1 MKKLLCFVGC
11 VALAASMSLA
21 RDRSDLEVMP
31 SGSSGSSTG
40 SVSKSGGGGS
50 SAGAVNG
57 GTSSAPSSGQKEV
70 RPAGASVAGNPG
82 GPGGNPAPAAG
93 PAPHAGGPHY
103 SYTYRYYYDPYY
115 DDYFYGPPRRTVI
128 IYQQTSPTYVSGDTM
143 YVENPFPVRFS
154 LGIQGIFGAYM
165 MISDYNGYDF
175 TGLIW
180 GGGLV
185 VQVPINSTSAALVT
199 GVSVNYHRLSENF
212 EYYSSGRP
220 TGEEARYTFQSTNI
234 DVPILLRLRATGSRF
249 SFDFGGKILFNIR
262 DRLKIKDDSGSDWI
276 DLDDERNVANFAL
289 AIGFNVDIN
298 RYLAFNIGADFAFG
312 EMYDTAYIEGLPADY
327 GESSFWLG
335 FTFNFLN

>member
-11 VALAASMSLA
+11 VALTASLSLA

-31 SGSSGSSTG
+31 AGSSGSSTG
-40 SVSKSGGGGS
+40 SVSSSGGGS

-57 GTSSAPSSGQKEV
+57 GNSSTSSSGQKEV
-70 RPAGASVAGNPG
+70 RPAGSSVAGSPG
-82 GPGGNPAPAAG
+82 GGGSPGPAAG
-93 PAPHAGGPHY
+93 PAPHGGPHY
-103 SYTYRYYYDPYY
+103 GYTYRYYYDPYY

-143 YVENPFPVRFS
+143 YVENPFPVRFT

-165 MISDYNGYDF
+165 MTSDYNGYDF

-180 GGGLV
+180 GGGLS

-199 GVSVNYHRLSENF
+199 GLSVYYHRLSENF
-212 EYYSSGRP
+212 EYYSGGRP
-220 TGEEARYTFQSTNI
+220 TGEDARYTFQSTSLG
-234 DVPILLRLRATGSRF
+234 VPILLRLRATGSRF

-312 EMYDTAYIEGLPADY
+312 EMYDASYIEGLPADY